1 VNASQ
6 DILIDLFERIESF
19 FKRLE
24 YYTGL
29 KPSEAMTDMMAK
41 IMVEVLSIMAIVTVE
56 IKQKR
61 RSQFVTRSP
70 ALLRLDPIFSRKIL
84 KEATRKERH

>member
-1 VNASQ
+1 M
-6 DILIDLFERIESF
+6 LIDLFERIESF

-24 YYTGL
+24 YYTKL
-29 KPSEAMTDMMAK
+29 KPSEGMTDMMGK

-61 RSQFVTRSP
+61 RSQFITRLP
-70 ALLRLDPIFSRKIL
+70 VLLGLDLGFSRKIL

>member
-1 VNASQ
+1 MNASR
-6 DILIDLFERIESF
+6 DVIIDLFERIESF

-24 YYTGL
+24 SYTEL

-41 IMVEVLSIMAIVTVE
+41 IMVEVLSIMAIMTVE

-61 RSQFVTRSP
+61 RSQFITSFFLGLVSS
-70 ALLRLDPIFSRKIL
+70 FSRKIP
-84 KEATRKERH
+84 KEATRKERC